1 MRPKGA
7 KGGDKGAKG
16 EPKGR
21 RSVPKGPP
29 REPTG
34 VPKGALGP
42 PRCTQKAWVETSD
55 EKRWSQPTEKC
66 QNYSKTYG
74 SGS

>member
-16 EPKGR
+16 EPNGR

-34 VPKGALGP
+34 VPKGAFGP
-42 PRCTQKAWVETSD
+42 PRCTQKALLEKSD
-55 EKRWSQPTEKC
+55 EKREAREFDKVPKLT
-66 QNYSKTYG
+66 
-74 SGS
+74 